1 MKEQEIFDKL
11 LEIIHISMPGSEK
24 ESISMDTVIN
34 RDLGVDSMNFVLI
47 VCKIEAAFDIR
58 IPDKVWPKLSTVR
71 DVVNEIQKRMSE
83 K

>member
-1 MKEQEIFDKL
+1 MSEQEIFGKL
-11 LEIIHISMPGSEK
+11 LEIIGICMPD
-24 ESISMDTVIN
+24 MDAGAVTMDSVIN

-71 DVVNEIQKRMSE
+71 DVVNEVEKRMAA